1 MRAWPALILSP
12 LVALASISL
21 GYALVQPACDR
32 GLVWVLHAVIL
43 GSLALSL
50 GLTVLARTEKREFLN
65 LIGVWSGIFFSFLIA
80 IQWLA
85 QFVVTP
91 CMQ

>member
-32 GLVWVLHAVIL
+32 GLVWALHAVIL

-50 GLTVLARTEKREFLN
+50 AFTVFARSEKREFLN
-65 LIGVWSGIFFSFLIA
+65 QIGVWSGVFFSFVIA
-80 IQWLA
+80 VQWLA
-85 QFVVTP
+85 QFFVTP